1 MWKQYNKLC
10 DRFTV
15 NMDDETLKSLREAL
29 RLIERDIQIATRNV
43 VEVHDE
49 DDE

>member
-1 MWKQYNKLC
+1 
-10 DRFTV
+10 
-15 NMDDETLKSLREAL
+15 MDDETLKSLREAL
-29 RLIERDIQIATRNV
+29 RLIERDIQIGTRNV